1 MKSIYICGVVN
12 NYENMKEIEKSI
24 KKTKKRITLGAN
36 VARGKI
42 AEGLV
47 EGSYRPY
54 GYIKKR
60 HKGRDFDFRRANM
73 LTGEVSGPLEMIEVK
88 AGKSILSESQEKM
101 KRKMKK
107 KRLIYRE
114 KRIPI

>member
-1 MKSIYICGVVN
+1 
-12 NYENMKEIEKSI
+12 MKEIEKSI

-42 AEGLV
+42 GEGLV

-73 LTGEVSGPLEMIEVK
+73 LTGEVSGPLEMIESK
-88 AGKSILSESQEKM
+88 TGKSPLSEAQKKM
-101 KRKMKK
+101 ERKMKK
-107 KRLIYRE
+107 KYRVV
-114 KRIPI
+114 RIPI